1 MAQDHIHH
9 ILSLFA
15 AQYKALS
22 LAYQN
27 LDHHLAPLREE
38 WNTLSRTAD
47 ERLKEQVELLESAPN
62 DLAILPKVPI
72 HPAFW
77 SKRDSAGNVVSRGK
91 DETKDKTLAD
101 YIHARKMEEVIETC
115 RASHG
120 EPEREE
126 YDSGA
131 DHQDDIAERFRALAV
146 QMDELL
152 QMAAMEKDKAEENA
166 NVIRMEFDQGLH
178 RTEQAIEA
186 ITEAAQDDNFLDGKP
201 LCSPTKDGD

>member
-27 LDHHLAPLREE
+27 LDHHLAPLRDE

-47 ERLKEQVELLESAPN
+47 ERLKEQVELLEAAPN

-101 YIHARKMEEVIETC
+101 YIHARKMEEVIDTC

-120 EPEREE
+120 ELNREVLTRE
-126 YDSGA
+126 LK
-131 DHQDDIAERFRALAV
+131 I
-146 QMDELL
+146 QMISPSAFGHWRNRWMNCYRW
-152 QMAAMEKDKAEENA
+152 QRWRR
-166 NVIRMEFDQGLH
+166 IRRRRM
-178 RTEQAIEA
+178 
-186 ITEAAQDDNFLDGKP
+186 P
-201 LCSPTKDGD
+201 V

>member
-101 YIHARKMEEVIETC
+101 YIHARKMEEVIDTC

-120 EPEREE
+120 QLKRVPH
-126 YDSGA
+126 Y
-131 DHQDDIAERFRALAV
+131 HQLT
-146 QMDELL
+146 L
-152 QMAAMEKDKAEENA
+152 QMIYPSASEHWLNRWTSFYKWRRLRRTRRR
-166 NVIRMEFDQGLH
+166 RM
-178 RTEQAIEA
+178 
-186 ITEAAQDDNFLDGKP
+186 P
-201 LCSPTKDGD
+201 M

>member
-47 ERLKEQVELLESAPN
+47 ERLKEQIELLEAAPN

-91 DETKDKTLAD
+91 DETKDRTLAD
-101 YIHARKMEEVIETC
+101 YIHARKMEEVIDTC

-120 EPEREE
+120 ELARLLC
-126 YDSGA
+126 Y
-131 DHQDDIAERFRALAV
+131 HQLTI
-146 QMDELL
+146 QMICPNGFGHWRNRW
-152 QMAAMEKDKAEENA
+152 MSCYKWRRSRR
-166 NVIRMEFDQGLH
+166 IRRRRM
-178 RTEQAIEA
+178 
-186 ITEAAQDDNFLDGKP
+186 
-201 LCSPTKDGD
+201 PT

>member
-101 YIHARKMEEVIETC
+101 YIHARKMEEVIDTC

-120 EPEREE
+120 ELKRVLR
-126 YDSGA
+126 Y
-131 DHQDDIAERFRALAV
+131 HQLT
-146 QMDELL
+146 L
-152 QMAAMEKDKAEENA
+152 QMIYPSASEHWLNRWMNCYKWQRWRR
-166 NVIRMEFDQGLH
+166 IRRRRM
-178 RTEQAIEA
+178 
-186 ITEAAQDDNFLDGKP
+186 P
-201 LCSPTKDGD
+201 M

>member
-1 MAQDHIHH
+1 LLIKPADTIQDVSEAYQPFYMAQDHIHH

-38 WNTLSRTAD
+38 WTKLSRTAD
-47 ERLKEQVELLESAPN
+47 ERLKEDSNLLESAPN
-62 DLAILPKVPI
+62 DLAILPMVPI

-91 DETKDKTLAD
+91 DEAKEKTLAD
-101 YIHARKMEEVIETC
+101 FIHSRKMEEVIDTC

-120 EPEREE
+120 ESSE
-126 YDSGA
+126 DT
-131 DHQDDIAERFRALAV
+131 
-146 QMDELL
+146 
-152 QMAAMEKDKAEENA
+152 
-166 NVIRMEFDQGLH
+166 VI
-178 RTEQAIEA
+178 
-186 ITEAAQDDNFLDGKP
+186 
-201 LCSPTKDGD
+201 SS

>member
-101 YIHARKMEEVIETC
+101 YIHARKMEEVIDTC

-120 EPEREE
+120 E
-126 YDSGA
+126 
-131 DHQDDIAERFRALAV
+131 Q
-146 QMDELL
+146 
-152 QMAAMEKDKAEENA
+152 
-166 NVIRMEFDQGLH
+166 
-178 RTEQAIEA
+178 
-186 ITEAAQDDNFLDGKP
+186 
-201 LCSPTKDGD
+201 

>member
-101 YIHARKMEEVIETC
+101 YIHARKMEEVIDTC

-120 EPEREE
+120 ELKRLFRC
-126 YDSGA
+126 
-131 DHQDDIAERFRALAV
+131 HQLT
-146 QMDELL
+146 L
-152 QMAAMEKDKAEENA
+152 QMIYPSDSEHWLNRWMSFYRWRRSRR
-166 NVIRMEFDQGLH
+166 IRLRRM
-178 RTEQAIEA
+178 
-186 ITEAAQDDNFLDGKP
+186 P
-201 LCSPTKDGD
+201 M